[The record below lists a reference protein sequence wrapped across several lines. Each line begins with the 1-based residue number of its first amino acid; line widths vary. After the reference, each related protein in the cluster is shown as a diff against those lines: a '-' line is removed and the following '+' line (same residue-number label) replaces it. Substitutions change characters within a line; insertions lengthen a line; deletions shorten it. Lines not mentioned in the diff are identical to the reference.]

1 MVIPVKIGTSV
12 CKAEMWG
19 DKLRKVNITHIIF
32 PFMAQS
38 LFYWEGWKS
47 DIG

>member
-1 MVIPVKIGTSV
+1 VVIPVKIGTGV
-12 CKAEMWG
+12 YKAEMWG
-19 DKLRKVNITHIIF
+19 DKLRMVYITHMIF

-38 LFYWEGWKS
+38 LFYWEGWNS